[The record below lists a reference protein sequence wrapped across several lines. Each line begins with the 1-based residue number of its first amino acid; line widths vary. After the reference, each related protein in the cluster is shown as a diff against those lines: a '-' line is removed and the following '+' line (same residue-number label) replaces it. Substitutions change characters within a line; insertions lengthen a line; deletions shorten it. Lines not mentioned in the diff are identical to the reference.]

1 MTKNCLLEGL
11 AVIGFAAGISLL
23 AASCDSAEALVVVD
37 QYKTGDLTE
46 MRYWKDLPKGEAEAK
61 TEHHRLVGLG
71 CGLDHKTYTAEEED
85 HFPYPCYAIDTPER
99 MCATEDLSYIP
110 TVVECAI
117 YMGDGW

>member
-1 MTKNCLLEGL
+1 MCKGCLIDGL
-11 AVIGFAAGISLL
+11 GAVGIAAALSFA
-23 AASCDSAEALVVVD
+23 AASCDLSTEAAVID
-37 QYKTGDLTE
+37 QYETGDLKE
-46 MRYWKDLPKGEAEAK
+46 MRYWHDLPKAEAEAK

-71 CGLDHKTYTAEEED
+71 CGTQHLTYTAEEED
-85 HFPYPCYAIDTPER
+85 HFPYPCYAIDTPEN